1 MTVRESAHLNHERG
15 VPRTRSPRRGRLRCA
30 TLNVGNDLR
39 ERTLGGTGGRFGL
52 PVSSRCC
59 NRSNCM
65 QSLCD
70 NSRHQA
76 VTAAWQFGKTLATQ
90 RRRQGHP
97 PSSGEPRCVSTRTDQ
112 QLDFIDTNKSSR
124 FVLASSSVDS
134 TLRVRNAAQSACLLL
149 CIYFVA
155 ATATCFGQDRVII
168 QQPGGSRLPYSG
180 YVDDYTGREVIL
192 RTKTGE
198 GLKRF
203 PREDVIQV
211 QTAYTAH
218 HEKGRQLLSNGKPTE
233 AKVELTQA
241 LKEEDRAWVRRE
253 ILAQLVRCALWN
265 GNYRAA
271 MPLFLSIVESD
282 PETIHYGLAPLAW
295 GDTASEAGLKV
306 DARNWL
312 TDKSPVS
319 QLIGASHLLFDRELN
334 DQAEKVLRQLARD
347 VNIKIQRLAQMQLW
361 RVRSLGGAATA
372 NELGRWEA
380 AIDELP
386 EELRV
391 GGYFVLGQTFRR
403 QHQPERAAAMLLW
416 LPLVY
421 DADRYLAA
429 RACFDA
435 AELVASFG
443 DHAQA
448 TTLYSELVFRFGDTP
463 YGRQAEERWK
473 KLRGEAAGPT
483 PEPPEKSR

>member
-1 MTVRESAHLNHERG
+1 MK
-15 VPRTRSPRRGRLRCA
+15 
-30 TLNVGNDLR
+30 
-39 ERTLGGTGGRFGL
+39 
-52 PVSSRCC
+52 
-59 NRSNCM
+59 
-65 QSLCD
+65 SLCD
-70 NSRHQA
+70 NSRRQA
-76 VTAAWQFGKTLATQ
+76 FTAACQFGKTLATQ
-90 RRRQGHP
+90 SRRQCHP

-112 QLDFIDTNKSSR
+112 QRDFIDTNKSSR
-124 FVLASSSVDS
+124 FVLASSKVSRVDS
-134 TLRVRNAAQSACLLL
+134 TLRVLSSACSACRLL
-149 CIYFVA
+149 CVFFI
-155 ATATCFGQDRVII
+155 ATTAICSAQDRVII

-218 HEKGRQLLSNGKPTE
+218 HEKGRQLLANGKPTE

-271 MPLFLSIVESD
+271 VPLFLSIVESD

-295 GDTASEAGLKV
+295 GDTVSDAGLKV
-306 DARNWL
+306 DSRVWL
-312 TDKSPVS
+312 ADKSPVS

-334 DQAEKVLRQLARD
+334 DQAEKILRQLARD
-347 VNIKIQRLAQMQLW
+347 VNIKVQRLAQMQLW
-361 RVRSLGGAATA
+361 RVRSLGGAATP

-391 GGYFVLGQTFRR
+391 GGYYVLGQTFRR

-473 KLRGEAAGPT
+473 KLRGETPGPT
-483 PEPPEKSR
+483 PNPPEKSR